1 MLTEKDCTELVQE
14 RHADYVAEAVN
25 DRATALK
32 TARLLTLSKYT
43 QEQQAAALHLYL
55 TVKRHVGTSGGNT
68 LAKVLLGLYNGPRFP
83 FDLTDLRLLDADNF
97 IAAMTVIHM
106 DSRHTWCEIQ
116 VLLDA
121 ILGEGADT
129 GAEFEHWAYNLKLKG
144 RCKADQLPDLR
155 RIAVAA

>member
-1 MLTEKDCTELVQE
+1 MLTEKDCQELVQE

-25 DRATALK
+25 NRTTALE
-32 TARLLTLSKYT
+32 TARLLTLSKYS
-43 QEQQAAALHLYL
+43 QQQQAAALHLYD

-106 DSRHTWCEIQ
+106 DSRHTWCEIH

-121 ILGEGADT
+121 IRGPDART
-129 GAEFEHWAYNLKLKG
+129 GDEFEHWAYNLKLKG
-144 RCKADQLPDLR
+144 RCKADQLPALPR
-155 RIAVAA
+155 AVVQR